1 MNKNFL
7 LNKSGVSLMEVM
19 VVIIIIGITLLIW
32 KFASSGHVKLAIVNE
47 GRTFIEKVVAQERMY
62 RAGKGNGSFKTI
74 STATNVDNDIMI
86 NTYDNKYFLTFKVTN
101 VTTSGFNVIV
111 VGSGKANGINITGAY
126 TAANNSLSITE
137 SGL

>member
-1 MNKNFL
+1 
-7 LNKSGVSLMEVM
+7 MEVM

-47 GRTFIEKVVAQERMY
+47 GRTFIEKVVAQEKMY
-62 RAGKGNGSFKTI
+62 RAGKGNGSFKPI
-74 STATNVDNDIMI
+74 STATKVDNDIMI

-101 VTTSGFNVIV
+101 VTTAGFNVIV

-126 TAANNSLSITE
+126 TAADNNLSITE